1 MPDPG
6 SVATDKAYAAAMKKI
21 ETVYKK
27 AVKDLTAKMQ
37 AFTKQHLEQDK
48 KKRALLAAGE
58 ITEAAYRQW
67 LTSQVFQGKRWE
79 EKVRDAA
86 ETLSHANA
94 EAAALV
100 QQGRLTA
107 FAANA
112 NYGAYKLDHDLGLNT
127 GWTLYSRESVS
138 RIVSKNPK
146 MLPEWKIDEP
156 KDYIWNEKKV
166 QDIITQGIIQGES
179 IPDITTRMVD
189 GLQTQNEHKMR
200 NFARTAMTGAQNAG
214 RIDSMHHAQDLGIKI
229 RKKWLATRDARTRD
243 AHEELDGQ
251 VVDIDEPFITHNRDG
266 SIAYIDHP
274 GDPNADPE
282 QVYNCRCTM
291 INVYPDLDDLPE
303 DTEPD
308 PEAKQMTF
316 DEWMEAKENQEAVQ
330 GQVKTEN
337 VEVKDER
344 DPVGRLSKE
353 TRSALE
359 DYTGGEEL
367 HLDQK
372 QFDEIKDAMQET
384 ERPQYRVESAS
395 RTFEK
400 DELEEGDTFNF
411 AQRAYESKDA
421 EEGALR
427 SFTQEERCLSDL
439 VGQVDDPVIF
449 RTNGQVDVLPI
460 DSISG
465 YDQAETLVFADGW
478 KVTGTDMMEIDGK
491 YYTVCD
497 IEHVDPKTVVA
508 IEEPKPEP
516 RPIVQGTD
524 ISETWERRKSEF
536 NTEIEDV
543 INTQGF
549 DGNPQLVG
557 REEFD
562 KAVQESGFVAQR
574 SYSAPDK
581 ETLEA
586 YREQLYNGGQGNWY
600 VDCGTGGAQYGQ
612 GMYCAADYTGT
623 ITDGM
628 QEEMKHYTEL
638 GESRYKTAQ
647 SDFAEK
653 VYQDEMAKVELP
665 IDEKYRDALTDEFG
679 ITELGTKTTSE
690 DREFVREWMK
700 DHPKEASELKE
711 EYAAAQRRG
720 VEKGTEIERLTKE
733 EFTEKYPEHAPQS
746 YTETITLTPD
756 AKIITYDDALK
767 LQQEYRNGHSYET
780 SKSIARD
787 AVLEELGIAGRDKI
801 DAITLMNL
809 YNSPATKK
817 TMDRIST
824 LEGKLG
830 MGKDGR
836 PKTYDVIRL
845 IDTRTTA
852 LRKNVMTDI
861 GSIVAAHGYD
871 AINAQGH
878 GESGSYTVILNRTK
892 TIILDGRK

>member
-6 SVATDKAYAAAMKKI
+6 AIATDKAYAAAMKKI

-37 AFTKQHLEQDK
+37 AFTKQHVEQDK

-58 ITEAAYRQW
+58 ITEEAYKQW
-67 LTSQVFQGKRWE
+67 LTSQIFQGKRWE

-189 GLQTQNEHKMR
+189 GLQTQNENKMR

-421 EEGALR
+421 EDGALR

-497 IEHVDPKTVVA
+497 IEHV
-508 IEEPKPEP
+508 
-516 RPIVQGTD
+516 
-524 ISETWERRKSEF
+524 
-536 NTEIEDV
+536 
-543 INTQGF
+543 
-549 DGNPQLVG
+549 
-557 REEFD
+557 
-562 KAVQESGFVAQR
+562 
-574 SYSAPDK
+574 
-581 ETLEA
+581 
-586 YREQLYNGGQGNWY
+586 
-600 VDCGTGGAQYGQ
+600 
-612 GMYCAADYTGT
+612 
-623 ITDGM
+623 
-628 QEEMKHYTEL
+628 
-638 GESRYKTAQ
+638 
-647 SDFAEK
+647 AEK
-653 VYQDEMAKVELP
+653 
-665 IDEKYRDALTDEFG
+665 
-679 ITELGTKTTSE
+679 
-690 DREFVREWMK
+690 
-700 DHPKEASELKE
+700 
-711 EYAAAQRRG
+711 
-720 VEKGTEIERLTKE
+720 
-733 EFTEKYPEHAPQS
+733 
-746 YTETITLTPD
+746 
-756 AKIITYDDALK
+756 
-767 LQQEYRNGHSYET
+767 
-780 SKSIARD
+780 
-787 AVLEELGIAGRDKI
+787 
-801 DAITLMNL
+801 
-809 YNSPATKK
+809 KK
-817 TMDRIST
+817 
-824 LEGKLG
+824 
-830 MGKDGR
+830 KDG
-836 PKTYDVIRL
+836 
-845 IDTRTTA
+845 
-852 LRKNVMTDI
+852 
-861 GSIVAAHGYD
+861 
-871 AINAQGH
+871 
-878 GESGSYTVILNRTK
+878 
-892 TIILDGRK
+892 

>member
-1 MPDPG
+1 M
-6 SVATDKAYAAAMKKI
+6 
-21 ETVYKK
+21 
-27 AVKDLTAKMQ
+27 
-37 AFTKQHLEQDK
+37 
-48 KKRALLAAGE
+48 
-58 ITEAAYRQW
+58 
-67 LTSQVFQGKRWE
+67 
-79 EKVRDAA
+79 
-86 ETLSHANA
+86 
-94 EAAALV
+94 
-100 QQGRLTA
+100 
-107 FAANA
+107 
-112 NYGAYKLDHDLGLNT
+112 
-127 GWTLYSRESVS
+127 
-138 RIVSKNPK
+138 
-146 MLPEWKIDEP
+146 
-156 KDYIWNEKKV
+156 
-166 QDIITQGIIQGES
+166 
-179 IPDITTRMVD
+179 
-189 GLQTQNEHKMR
+189 
-200 NFARTAMTGAQNAG
+200 
-214 RIDSMHHAQDLGIKI
+214 
-229 RKKWLATRDARTRD
+229 
-243 AHEELDGQ
+243 
-251 VVDIDEPFITHNRDG
+251 
-266 SIAYIDHP
+266 
-274 GDPNADPE
+274 
-282 QVYNCRCTM
+282 
-291 INVYPDLDDLPE
+291 
-303 DTEPD
+303 
-308 PEAKQMTF
+308 
-316 DEWMEAKENQEAVQ
+316 
-330 GQVKTEN
+330 
-337 VEVKDER
+337 EVKDER
-344 DPVGRLSKE
+344 EQPESAKWSELSEDTRESIDSYIEGRGNNFTPEEIEEIKAAMTQTEEPLYRVEDMSWMAENLETGDTFTFDKPLKSFSQDFDGVHTVIAEGEDAGLYGDQPVVIFETQGTTDHLDVSGMSRNHEEEHESLVGGTFRVVDEFDGPTINGRETWIMQIEQVENERPETRTIELTDPVQTLSKG

-411 AQRAYESKDA
+411 AQRVYESKDA

-516 RPIVQGTD
+516 RPIVQGSD

-720 VEKGTEIERLTKE
+720 VEKGTEIEHLTKE